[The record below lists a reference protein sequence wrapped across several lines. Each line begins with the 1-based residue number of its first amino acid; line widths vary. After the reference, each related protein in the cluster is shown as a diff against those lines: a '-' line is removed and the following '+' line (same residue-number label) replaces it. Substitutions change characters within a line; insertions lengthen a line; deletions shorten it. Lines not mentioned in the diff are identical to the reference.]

1 MDPSGRPGRHGP
13 DYRLNTTALDGIQTN
28 LRKLHEAAQKIAS
41 APPVRGSEPA
51 EVVEPL
57 VEMLEAQRAVEA
69 SAVALRRAG
78 DAIDSVL
85 EALRS

>member
-1 MDPSGRPGRHGP
+1 LDPSGRPGRHGP

-28 LRKLHEAAQKIAS
+28 PRKLHEAARKIAS
-41 APPVRGSEPA
+41 TAVRGAEPA

-69 SAVALRRAG
+69 SAVVLRRAG